1 MRAADNPGTHGRL
14 SRIANRRRLAA
25 LSGATVAVLALAACS
40 SGGSSSSS
48 STGTSTST
56 AGASP
61 AATTSQSLTTINI
74 GEVPFYANI
83 PLALGEKVGIF
94 AHYGLTVNLQPA
106 SNVNVIIANL
116 HSGHQQ
122 LGFVTTPLLLKADE
136 AGQGIECIAPLGP
149 ANNVNPSYPENAV
162 MVAKG
167 SNITSLAQLSGKTVG
182 LNELAGSNELYLEA
196 GVEAAGG
203 NFSSIKLATIPF
215 ADMAAALKSGTIQAG
230 FEVEPFIVSG
240 EQSGDQ
246 KLLADLDNVTAPWTT
261 ECYAA
266 TSSYLTANTA
276 VMTRFVEAEDQS
288 ILYAAAHPSEA
299 LAEIGT
305 VSGLSAAAAKAD
317 VPPDIVYTDSLAP
330 DTLIKYANLMLKYN
344 DLKSPVPAQ
353 NTIAWVAPGSPATKL
368 LFADGGKYTG

>member
-1 MRAADNPGTHGRL
+1 MSASDSTRRRGRL
-14 SRIANRRRLAA
+14 SLRGNSRRLLAIGGAAA
-25 LSGATVAVLALAACS
+25 LAVGLGACS
-40 SGGSSSSS
+40 SGGGS
-48 STGTSTST
+48 TSTSNAGT
-56 AGASP
+56 AGSTI
-61 AATTSQSLTTINI
+61 TTLTI

-83 PLALGEKVGIF
+83 PLALGEKIGIF
-94 AHYGLTVNLQPA
+94 AHYGLKVVLAPA

-136 AGQGIECIAPLGP
+136 AGQNVKCVAPLGP

-167 SNITSLAQLSGKTVG
+167 SSIKSLAQLSGKTVG
-182 LNELAGSNELYLEA
+182 LNELEGSNELYLEA

-203 NFSSIKLATIPF
+203 NFASIKLATVPF
-215 ADMAAALKSGTIQAG
+215 ADMSAALKSGTIQAA
-230 FEVEPFIVSG
+230 FEVPPFITSG
-240 EQSGDQ
+240 EQAGDQ
-246 KLLADLDNVTAPWTT
+246 TLLADLDNVTSPWTAD
-261 ECYAA
+261 CYAA
-266 TSSYLTANTA
+266 TSSYISGNSS

-299 LAEIGT
+299 LGEIAT

-317 VPPDIVYTDSLAP
+317 VPPDIVYTDNLAP
-330 DTLIKYANLMLKYN
+330 ATFIKYADLMKKYK
-344 DLKSPVPAQ
+344 DLSGPTLTQ
-353 NTIAWVAPGSPATKL
+353 SDITWVAPGTPAAKL

>member
-1 MRAADNPGTHGRL
+1 MRAADSTRRHGRL
-14 SRIANRRRLAA
+14 SRIGRIGNRRRLAA
-25 LSGATVAVLALAACS
+25 LSGAAALVLAAAACS
-40 SGGSSSSS
+40 TSGSSSSS
-48 STGTSTST
+48 ATGTTSP
-56 AGASP
+56 G
-61 AATTSQSLTTINI
+61 TSGQSLTTINI

-94 AHYGLTVNLQPA
+94 AHYGLQVNLQPA

-136 AGQGIECIAPLGP
+136 AGQGVECVAPLGV

-167 SNITSLAQLSGKTVG
+167 SSITSLAQLSGKTVG
-182 LNELAGSNELYLEA
+182 LNELEGSNELYLEA

-203 NFSSIKLATIPF
+203 NFASVKLATIPF

-246 KLLADLDNVTAPWTT
+246 KMLADLDSVTSPWTT
-261 ECYAA
+261 QCYAA
-266 TSSYLTANTA
+266 TNSYLTANTA

-330 DTLIKYANLMLKYN
+330 SSLISYADLMLKYN

-353 NTIAWVAPGSPATKL
+353 SAIAWVAPGSPATKL

>member
-1 MRAADNPGTHGRL
+1 MRAAHPKSGRL
-14 SRIANRRRLAA
+14 SRIGNRRRLAA
-25 LSGATVAVLALAACS
+25 LSGTAVLALTLAACGS
-40 SGGSSSSS
+40 SGSPSSSA
-48 STGTSTST
+48 TGTSSPGTS
-56 AGASP
+56 G
-61 AATTSQSLTTINI
+61 QSLTTINI

-94 AHYGLTVNLQPA
+94 AHYGLQVNLQPA

-136 AGQGIECIAPLGP
+136 SGQGVECVAPLGV
-149 ANNVNPSYPENAV
+149 ANNVNASYPENAV

-182 LNELAGSNELYLEA
+182 LNELEGSNELYLEA
-196 GVEAAGG
+196 GMEAAGG
-203 NFSSIKLATIPF
+203 NFASVKLTTIPF

-230 FEVEPFIVSG
+230 FEVPPFITSG
-240 EQSGDQ
+240 EQAGDQ
-246 KLLADLDNVTAPWTT
+246 RLLADLDSVTSPWTT
-261 ECYAA
+261 QCYAA
-266 TSSYLTANTA
+266 TGSYLNANSGL
-276 VMTRFVEAEDQS
+276 MTRFVEAEDQS

-305 VSGLSAAAAKAD
+305 VSGLSAQAAKAD

-330 DTLIKYANLMLKYN
+330 GTLVKYADLMLKYQ
-344 DLKSPVPAQ
+344 DLKSPVPSQ
-353 NTIAWVAPGSPATKL
+353 SQIAWVAPGSPATKL

>member
-1 MRAADNPGTHGRL
+1 MSAGHSTRRPGGL
-14 SRIANRRRLAA
+14 SLRGNSRRLLAIG
-25 LSGATVAVLALAACS
+25 GAAVLALGLGACS
-40 SGGSSSSS
+40 SGG
-48 STGTSTST
+48 GGSTST
-56 AGASP
+56 GNAGAASSTI
-61 AATTSQSLTTINI
+61 TTLNL

-94 AHYGLTVNLQPA
+94 AHYGLKVVLQPA

-136 AGQGIECIAPLGP
+136 SGQNVKCVAPLGP
-149 ANNVNPSYPENAV
+149 ANNVDPSYPENAV

-182 LNELAGSNELYLEA
+182 LNELEGSNELYLEA

-203 NFSSIKLATIPF
+203 NFASIKLATVPF
-215 ADMAAALKSGTIQAG
+215 ADMSAALKSGAIQAA
-230 FEVEPFIVSG
+230 FEVPPFITSG

-246 KLLADLDNVTAPWTT
+246 RLLADLDSVTSPWTAD
-261 ECYAA
+261 CYAA
-266 TSSYLTANTA
+266 TSSYISANTSL
-276 VMTRFVEAEDQS
+276 MTRFVEAEDQS
-288 ILYAAAHPSEA
+288 ILYAAAYPSQA

-305 VSGLSAAAAKAD
+305 VSGLSPAAAKTD
-317 VPPDIVYTDSLAP
+317 VPPDIVYTDNLAP
-330 DTLIKYANLMLKYN
+330 ATFIKYADLMLRYK
-344 DLKSPVPAQ
+344 DLTGPTLTQSDL
-353 NTIAWVAPGSPATKL
+353 TYVAPGTPATKL